1 MPSTRTSGSSRLSV
15 DDWIQAGYSLLADE
29 GLQSLKIDRLCD
41 RLCVTKGSFYWHF
54 TDMAGYRTALIDS
67 WGGQRGDEHRVYTDI
82 RDHPPRDRLSMMMN
96 ALISP
101 RHWRLERTMREW
113 ARSDPHVAKSVEA
126 SDRLVLRTVQQAYTD
141 LGFGAGEAELRA
153 GTTFAAGI
161 GFLHLAGSKPK
172 PLNAAQLER
181 FLDFMT
187 RP

>member
-1 MPSTRTSGSSRLSV
+1 MPLTRAPGSNRRTV

-29 GLQSLKIDRLCD
+29 GLQSLKIDRLCE
-41 RLCVTKGSFYWHF
+41 RLGVTKGSFYWHF

-67 WGGQRGDEHRVYTDI
+67 WGSQRGEEHRVYSDI
-82 RDHPPRDRLSMMMN
+82 RDRPPRERLSMMMH

-101 RHWRLERTMREW
+101 RHWRLACTMREW
-113 ARSDPHVAKSVEA
+113 ARSDPHVAHGVQS
-126 SDRLVLRTVQQAYTD
+126 SDRLVLRAVQQAFAD
-141 LGFGAGEAELRA
+141 LGFSAAEAELRA
-153 GTTFAAGI
+153 RTTFAAGI

-172 PLNAAQLER
+172 PLNATQLER